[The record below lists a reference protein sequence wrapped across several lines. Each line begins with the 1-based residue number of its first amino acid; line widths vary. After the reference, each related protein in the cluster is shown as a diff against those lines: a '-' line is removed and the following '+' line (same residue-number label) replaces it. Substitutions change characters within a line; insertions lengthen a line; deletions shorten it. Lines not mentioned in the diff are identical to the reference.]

1 MKRGFVLVW
10 VSVCLLMAAAF
21 STPHVMLLKDG
32 TTIETKDKP
41 NFDKKTGFY
50 KYKDAT
56 GKTGEINKDAIT
68 EIKEK

>member
-1 MKRGFVLVW
+1 MKRRFALVC
-10 VSVCLLMAAAF
+10 VSVCLLLAAAC
-21 STPHVMLLKDG
+21 STPHVMLLRDG